1 MLFKFCNEG
10 LEFLTVAATNLVH
23 TPQKRQETRKNILI
37 KRQEVKFKKTQL
49 AFVWREVTRLLKI

>member
-37 KRQEVKFKKTQL
+37 KRQEVKKTEL